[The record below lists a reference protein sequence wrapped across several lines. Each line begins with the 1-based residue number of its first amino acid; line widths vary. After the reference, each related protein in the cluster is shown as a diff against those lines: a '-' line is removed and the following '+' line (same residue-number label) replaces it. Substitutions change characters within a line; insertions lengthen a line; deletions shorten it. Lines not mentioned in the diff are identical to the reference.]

1 MYRKLKHGNQL
12 NSTMLKKYFGKFKSF
27 SFLKYI
33 IFIIFSIIL
42 VLDFRQYPLNR
53 YPNYDYFW
61 GDAMAVSHYFNI
73 KQAIQNLY
81 YPQINLFSG
90 FGYPNIANLSSYVEP
105 INIINLLFLLN
116 ISPIQLLII
125 RSILSIFALL
135 IGTYKLV
142 YFFTNKSQSSFILSF
157 LVIAFPNIWSIQ
169 YLRTYNGIIC
179 AAPLLLY
186 FAMSWQKKQ
195 DKKYLFYTIAV
206 IHLIGPDL
214 VTVIIILSIYL
225 SYFSALAL
233 TKCLS
238 RKDLY
243 LILPMFFGILP
254 FLISFTKL
262 FIDNLSSPEPNISR
276 EIITPFAYI
285 KFIALHG
292 LHSFIYPMEG
302 SAIQFYLP
310 ISIYIFYIS
319 STAILIKRRNA
330 RIYLVFA
337 LILVNLSI
345 LQLIPYLV
353 PFLAKLVPSYL
364 RWNFFLVPT
373 LVLIFTC
380 VILLKNSFSLKYY
393 LSVGFTSLILE
404 IFFFIINP
412 FEVIFNSPK
421 LSILH
426 TNDSLTL
433 QSLPS
438 PLRFYFPFLHYSP
451 WLNLIIINFCIY
463 FGLIFLLKV
472 FKEENKRHIIFGVIM
487 SLLLVYQAFSIN
499 IELRRYMPHWN
510 QVSFDEYRVVN
521 YEKRMGEWIKKFA
534 INDLNFRVLPSGAPY
549 RYGSLYA
556 RNMKLIPDTEM
567 NNMYGINSLFAYR
580 ETQPRNLS
588 LQYNKLIC
596 TDCRKIYYDYAYYPP
611 LASQVSNNPEWL
623 IDSSVKYVISANERI
638 NSNKFKLLDT
648 YIYKFIPARYDET
661 ETGQLFLYEFIDAEA
676 ISSADI
682 GSSSIRSIR
691 GNTIQI
697 DYYDVK
703 KLKIELKFLYSKYY
717 KAYVNNKQVNTDS
730 NSDGFILVSVPS
742 PNGSITIKYERNY
755 SYLGFV
761 GYIIAFVMLFLTKTF
776 FLRIIKGLIPPTR

>member
-1 MYRKLKHGNQL
+1 M
-12 NSTMLKKYFGKFKSF
+12 
-27 SFLKYI
+27 
-33 IFIIFSIIL
+33 IFSIII
-42 VLDFRQYPLNR
+42 VLNFRQYPLNR

-61 GDAMAVSHYFNI
+61 GDTMAVSHYFNI

-116 ISPIQLLII
+116 ISPIQFLII
-125 RSILSIFALL
+125 RSVLNIFILL
-135 IGTYKLV
+135 IGAYKLV

-179 AAPLLLY
+179 TAPLLLY

-195 DKKYLFYTIAV
+195 DKRYLFYSLSI
-206 IHLIGPDL
+206 IHLVGPDL

-225 SYFSALAL
+225 SYFSALAI
-233 TKCLS
+233 TKSLS

-243 LILPMFFGILP
+243 LIFPMLFGILP

-285 KFIALHG
+285 KFIALRG

-310 ISIYIFYIS
+310 ISIYIFYIT

-345 LQLIPYLV
+345 LQLVPYFV
-353 PFLAKLVPSYL
+353 PFLAKFVPSYL

-380 VILLKNSFSLKYY
+380 IILLKNSFSLKYY
-393 LSVGFTSLILE
+393 LSIGFTSLILE

-421 LSILH
+421 LNILH

-438 PLRFYFPFLHYSP
+438 PLNFYFPFLHYSP

-463 FGLIFLLKV
+463 FGLIILLKF
-472 FKEENKRHIIFGVIM
+472 FKEENRRHIIFGVIL
-487 SLLLVYQAFSIN
+487 SLLLVYQTFSIN
-499 IELRRYMPHWN
+499 IELRRYMPNWN
-510 QVSFDEYRVVN
+510 QTSFSDYRIAN
-521 YEKRMGEWIKKFA
+521 YDTRMGEWIKKFA
-534 INDLNFRVLPSGAPY
+534 INDPNFRVLPSGAPY

-556 RNMKLIPDTEM
+556 RNIKLIPDTEM
-567 NNMYGINSLFAYR
+567 NNLYGINSLFAYR

-596 TDCRKIYYDYAYYPP
+596 KNCRKIYYDYAYYPP
-611 LASQVSNNPEWL
+611 LASQVSENREWL
-623 IDSSVKYVISANERI
+623 IDSSVKYVISADERI

-648 YIYKFIPARYDET
+648 YIYESVPASYDET
-661 ETGQLFLYEFIDAEA
+661 ETGKLFLYEFIDAKA
-676 ISSADI
+676 ISSANS
-682 GSSSIRSIR
+682 GFSNIRSIK
-691 GNTIQI
+691 GNVIQI
-697 DYYDVK
+697 DYHGIK
-703 KLKIELKFLYSKYY
+703 ELKIELKFLYSKYY
-717 KAYVNNKQVNTDS
+717 KAYVNNKQVKIDS
-730 NSDGFILVSVPS
+730 NLGGFTLVSVPS
-742 PNGSITIKYERNY
+742 PNGTVTVKYERNY
-755 SYLGFV
+755 SYLGFA
-761 GYIIAFVMLFLTKTF
+761 GYIIGFVMLFPTKT
-776 FLRIIKGLIPPTR
+776 LLLKNIKRKTKLPNNR